1 MLIWQQRQAEL
12 LSDEIEIELACLS
25 EVADLYNVVKEPLS
39 QAGRAL
45 AAPSVESRPWSLLPL
60 MVCEAICRRY
70 EHALPAAAAIQLFM
84 AAGDVFDDIEDADS
98 SDSLSARYGV
108 AVATNVATTL
118 LILAEKALTRLRQ
131 TGVAD
136 SVIVRIMDSV
146 NSFYTT
152 ACAGQHLDLSL
163 APDMAISEEAYLRV
177 ASMKSASQVE
187 CACHIGALLA
197 TKNQELIDKCAIFG
211 QNLGMAAQVTNDIQG
226 IITHSSDIVKRNITL
241 PVIYALA
248 QAGGEARDQLE
259 LAFRRPSESV
269 LDTAQ
274 IRDLLFR
281 VGAVHYATVK
291 MQLYKERALDIL
303 SEAVGVGVSVER
315 LKLFL
320 E

>member
-1 MLIWQQRQAEL
+1 MRQKRQVEL
-12 LSDEIEIELACLS
+12 LRDEIEIELACLS

-39 QAGRAL
+39 RARRGL
-45 AAPSVESRPWSLLPL
+45 AFASVESRPWPLLPL
-60 MVCEAICRRY
+60 MVCEAICMRY
-70 EHALPAAAAIQLFM
+70 EHALPAAAAMQLFM

-98 SDSLSARYGV
+98 SDSLSARYSP
-108 AVATNVATTL
+108 AVATNTATTL

-131 TGVAD
+131 TGVGD

-177 ASMKSASQVE
+177 TSMKSASQVE

-197 TKNQELIDKCAIFG
+197 DANQDVVDILAKFG
-211 QNLGMAAQVTNDIQG
+211 HNLGMAAQIANDIQG
-226 IITHSSDIVKRNITL
+226 ITQGSDIVKRKITL
-241 PVIYALA
+241 PVVYALT
-248 QAGGEARDQLE
+248 QADDEAADQLE

-274 IRDLLFR
+274 IRDLLFCI
-281 VGAVHYATVK
+281 GAIHYATVK
-291 MQLYKERALDIL
+291 MQLYKQRALDIL
-303 SEAVGVGVSVER
+303 SDAERGGVRVER

>member
-1 MLIWQQRQAEL
+1 MLMWQQRQAEL
-12 LSDEIEIELACLS
+12 LRDEIEIALASLC

-45 AAPSVESRPWSLLPL
+45 AALSVESRPWSLLLL

-98 SDSLSARYGV
+98 SDSLSARYGP

-118 LILAEKALTRLRQ
+118 LILAEKAIARLEGR
-131 TGVAD
+131 GVGD
-136 SVIVRIMDSV
+136 HIIVRVMDMV

-163 APDMAISEEAYLRV
+163 APDMVISEDVYLKV
-177 ASMKSASQVE
+177 LGMKSASQIE
-187 CACHIGALLA
+187 CICHIGALLA
-197 TKNQELIDKCAIFG
+197 NADKELIDKFTVFG
-211 QNLGMAAQVTNDIQG
+211 HNLGMAAQITNDIQG

-248 QAGGEARDQLE
+248 QAGGEASDQLE

-269 LDTAQ
+269 LDMAQ

-291 MQLYKERALDIL
+291 MQLYKQRALDIL
-303 SEAVGVGVSVER
+303 SEAEGVGVSVER